1 MRYYLSSC
9 EYKWTH
15 SKLELEQMWVMRELG
30 QELWEQVNQDGFDLV
45 LLRSN
50 SQTLPSD
57 IYCRCDIYVDVDDTK
72 HGTLFALKYPQAK
85 PVHKVT
91 E

>member
-1 MRYYLSSC
+1 MRYYLGSC

-15 SKLELEQMWVMRELG
+15 ADSDMENVWVMREVG
-30 QELWEQVNQDGFDLV
+30 TELYKTVEDNEWKWK

-57 IYCRCDIYVDVDDTK
+57 IYCRCDIYVEIPNTK
-72 HGTLFALKYPQAK
+72 QGTHFVLKYPQAK
-85 PVHKVT
+85 PVEKIL
-91 E
+91 

>member
-15 SKLELEQMWVMRELG
+15 AKTHMEPMWIMRELG
-30 QELWEQVNQDGFDLV
+30 EDLFKTV
-45 LLRSN
+45 ESNDWNWTWLRSD

-57 IYCRCDIYVDVDDTK
+57 VYCRCDIYVDIPNTK
-72 HGTLFALKYPQAK
+72 QATLFLLKYPQAQLVEK
-85 PVHKVT
+85 I
-91 E
+91 

>member
-1 MRYYLSSC
+1 MRFYLGSC

-15 SKLELEQMWVMRELG
+15 ARTSMEQMWVMREIG
-30 QELWEQVNQDGFDLV
+30 TELYKYIEQKQWKQT

-57 IYCRCDIYVDVDDTK
+57 IYCRCDVYVDVDDSK
-72 HGTLFALKYPQAK
+72 EATLFALKYDHAK
-85 PVHKVT
+85 CVEKT
-91 E
+91 